1 MAAYLVFGWAAVM
14 AKWKVFWMVV
24 AMVDY
29 LGEPM
34 VENLAPEKVNLMVS
48 TMVVYL
54 DWKWVARLEAWRA
67 AVTEV
72 CSAEV

>member
-1 MAAYLVFGWAAVM
+1 M